1 MINIVVE
8 QKAEITPHL
17 LRLTMAGK
25 GLAEFPAD
33 AKGGYIKLLF
43 DNDKTSKPE
52 MRTYTIRDIDHQTCT
67 MAVDFVV
74 HGDKG
79 LASSWAQSCEIGS
92 ELTIR
97 GPGPVKQANQQA
109 DWFFF
114 VGDLSS
120 LPAISVNLEALQE
133 DAIGHAL
140 LLVESDSDIQTLDA
154 PAGIDIEWLVLNN
167 SIENH
172 AKLMKQAVAAKAWLQ
187 GECAVWLAG
196 EFEVVKMLKKYFRD
210 DKSVKKLNAYYSSY
224 WKQGLTEPDHKKEKQ
239 SL

>member
-8 QKAEITPHL
+8 QKVEITPHL

-43 DNDKTSKPE
+43 NTGKTSKPE
-52 MRTYTIRDIDHQTCT
+52 MRTYTIRYIDRQNCT
-67 MAVDFVV
+67 MEVDFVV
-74 HGDKG
+74 HGDEG

-92 ELTIR
+92 ELEIR
-97 GPGPVKQANQQA
+97 GPGPSKPLNQQA
-109 DWFFF
+109 DWYLL

-120 LPAISVNLEALQE
+120 LPAISVNLEQLRQ
-133 DAIGHAL
+133 DAIGYVFI
-140 LLVESDSDIQTLDA
+140 LVDDESDIQAIDA
-154 PAGIDIEWLVLNN
+154 PKGIKIDWLVINKKTKNRAELV
-167 SIENH
+167 
-172 AKLMKQAVAAKAWLQ
+172 MQAVAIKAWLE

-196 EFEVVKMLKKYFRD
+196 EFEMVKALKKYLRD
-210 DKSVKKLNAYYSSY
+210 DRQIKKQNAYYSSY